1 MLETINSYYFPDYS
15 KQNFGIENEIKNV
28 EILKCNNYQ
37 MLKYIDN
44 IKNNKNSIKNR
55 CHKSIDNYLKL
66 NKSIFNRKFK
76 FSNLSITKNQ
86 KIYMGVRPYY
96 SHNEI
101 IIELYLLNNLPHIMY
116 NGEVYFENSSLIKK
130 CKKNFNIESYNLT
143 GIFNQE
149 INKML
154 YDLFDLTFD
163 DIFI

>member
-15 KQNFGIENEIKNV
+15 KQSFGIENEIKNV

-55 CHKSIDNYLKL
+55 CHTCIDNYLKL